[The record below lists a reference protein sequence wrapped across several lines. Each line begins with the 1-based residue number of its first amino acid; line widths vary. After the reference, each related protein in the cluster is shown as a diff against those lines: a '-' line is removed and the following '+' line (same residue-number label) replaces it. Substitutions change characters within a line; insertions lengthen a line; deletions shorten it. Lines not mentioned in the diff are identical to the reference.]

1 VMNDNEGIEKESWAQ
16 SVTNSPNIVL
26 QLQILQKREGFIGSV
41 QAQTMRAA
49 RNSTLDTAKVRG
61 WLMAL
66 YLELYGSLKRDML
79 KDDLK
84 KIETALDSDELKDLT
99 EAFFVL
105 SVWLDTKKLT
115 RFDTRGGYDR
125 TRVEVENKHHGI

>member
-1 VMNDNEGIEKESWAQ
+1 MQESWAQ
-16 SVTNSPNIVL
+16 TVTNSPNIVL
-26 QLQILQKREGFIGSV
+26 QLQILQKREGFIMCV
-41 QAQTMRAA
+41 QTQTIRLA

-66 YLELYGSLKRDML
+66 YLELYGGLKRDMPAS
-79 KDDLK
+79 DLQ
-84 KIETALDSDELKDLT
+84 KIEAGLESDELEVLK

-105 SVWLDTKKLT
+105 SVWLDKKKLT

-125 TRVEVENKHHGI
+125 TRVEVENKHHGL